1 MFFYVHSTSQYVI
14 PSKPLCIFVS
24 YFPMNAGTLK
34 EINDP
39 VQGQTQLVSESVRN
53 DVDQDVFL
61 MFNVVDENL
70 SWYLEDNIKNC
81 SDPAGIDQEDQDFIE
96 SNLMHGE
103 KLDCFIQ
110 NSKLIKFTLRK
121 IISFSQQCVS
131 RRVKSCIC
139 SVCLLL

>member
-1 MFFYVHSTSQYVI
+1 MFFYMHSTSQYVI
-14 PSKPLCIFVS
+14 PLKLLCIFVS
-24 YFPMNAGTLK
+24 SFPMSAGTLK

-81 SDPAGIDQEDQDFIE
+81 SDPAGIVQDDQDFIE

-103 KLDCFIQ
+103 KFNCF
-110 NSKLIKFTLRK
+110 SSFIKFTGRK

-131 RRVKSCIC
+131 RRVKNCIC
-139 SVCLLL
+139 SVCLLF